1 MPLSEYE
8 QRVLDQM
15 ERALTSDDPRLATTM
30 TSTRA
35 RSGLRW
41 VVAGAAVVVGLLVLV
56 LAVWL
61 NQLLVG
67 VLGFAVMFA
76 GVLYAFASPKAA
88 QGGPQGVV
96 TEGGTV
102 KPPAKNADAS
112 AAKRG
117 FFNRL
122 EDRWDRRRGEGR

>member
-15 ERALTSDDPRLATTM
+15 ERALTSDDPRWATTM
-30 TSTRA
+30 KSTQP

-41 VVAGAAVVVGLLVLV
+41 IVAGVAVVAGLLILVLGV
-56 LAVWL
+56 FLK
-61 NQLLVG
+61 QPIVG
-67 VLGFAVMFA
+67 VLGFVAMFA
-76 GVLYAFASPKAA
+76 GVLFAFTAPKSSSSGPEGVVDGDGSVQASPKSA
-88 QGGPQGVV
+88 
-96 TEGGTV
+96 V
-102 KPPAKNADAS
+102 KTTKP
-112 AAKRG
+112 G